1 MEANL
6 SNSPSSFVDQS
17 VVPGDV
23 VLDLSSM
30 ANQTIKLGGGLH
42 QDCDAISVMKAGK
55 LKFVKPNKCWVKSSQ
70 RRHREF
76 PFNGGRGIIRCQ
88 WRDSR
93 QPNQGS
99 LKILGVKEYL
109 QRFERKNVS
118 RVSWYRPRFHVGK
131 GVGFKGGFKVTHLGP
146 DNTQNIVNLV
156 GKHKRGLTDA
166 ARGLGYVES
175 EVGLMVQEFAQPN
188 PGGSASGKP
197 SNTNPDLSR
206 VFALLRDKVGCCPIV
221 NALGVSVEDTPLH
234 ERVVGGR
241 PVGMSPSSGSTIT
254 GSRSYHARL
263 HQVGA
268 MTEGQSHDEGGF
280 KDRGE
285 AVDTQTKCRL
295 ADVADEL
302 ALVVRPEVPC
312 NEEVG
317 VDVREEDDVSVTE
330 IEKTEFHQQIVYLVL
345 RPTLRM
351 GKLKKIGLTF
361 ILRVGTLIYVRVAK
375 ANTGMNP
382 ELSCTDA
389 TGKAAECGPLK
400 DGFTFESL
408 TGLAQMLLSSATC
421 PVLEGL
427 GKKLSF
433 EIAVGLNGRVWV
445 NVEAPSTVILV
456 SNAIMNSESLS
467 GVQQKIMV
475 EKLLQRFSIFAR
487 SCDENM
493 MWLEIHKIEDAPFG
507 GAMTSTFHS
516 QEERYGVK
524 EEVDIY

>member
-1 MEANL
+1 MFVLEMEANL

-42 QDCDAISVMKAGK
+42 QDCDAISIMKAGK
-55 LKFVKPNKCWVKSSQ
+55 LRFVKPNKCCVESSQ
-70 RRHREF
+70 RR
-76 PFNGGRGIIRCQ
+76 
-88 WRDSR
+88 
-93 QPNQGS
+93 
-99 LKILGVKEYL
+99 
-109 QRFERKNVS
+109 
-118 RVSWYRPRFHVGK
+118 
-131 GVGFKGGFKVTHLGP
+131 
-146 DNTQNIVNLV
+146 
-156 GKHKRGLTDA
+156 DA

-302 ALVVRPEVPC
+302 ALVVRPEDMPC
-312 NEEVG
+312 VG
-317 VDVREEDDVSVTE
+317 DNVLGIVVDSKADNFLVD
-330 IEKTEFHQQIVYLVL
+330 IKGPALAFLLVL
-345 RPTLRM
+345 SFEGGIRRNIP
-351 GKLKKIGLTF
+351 KFK
-361 ILRVGTLIYVRVAK
+361 VGTLIYVRVAK

-389 TGKAAECGPLK
+389 TGKAAEYGPLK

-445 NVEAPSTVILV
+445 NAEAPSTVILV

-475 EKLLQRFSIFAR
+475 EKLFQRVQ